1 MNGGELKA
9 GTCIEIKHDPENKTD
24 FKHLNNKQVE
34 RVRGSQNKLLL
45 DLFDVK
51 LVSNFEIPGVN

>member
-1 MNGGELKA
+1 M
-9 GTCIEIKHDPENKTD
+9 IHDPENKTD

-34 RVRGSQNKLLL
+34 RLRGSQNKLLL

-51 LVSNFEIPGVN
+51 LVMLYTCTAV